1 MSESVEA
8 CGARFFDKERE
19 DLGRAV
25 QVSARPR
32 KGSTLTLVDVTGAE
46 PELARILTRL
56 DRGRLRIHWEDAAQ
70 TCYVFTWASG
80 YSNGADVRIQGI
92 LERHTGHE
100 LEGWTAK
107 AIPAPAPP
115 RARPDTGPVASWN
128 SGRLKR
134 PW

>member
-8 CGARFFDKERE
+8 CGARFFDEGRE

-56 DRGRLRIHWEDAAQ
+56 DRGRLRIHWENAAR

-80 YSNGADVRIQGI
+80 YSNGPDVRIQGI
-92 LERHTGHE
+92 LEPHTGHE
-100 LEGWTAK
+100 LEGWAAK
-107 AIPAPAPP
+107 AAPP
-115 RARPDTGPVASWN
+115 PTPSRAKPDNAPLNSWN
-128 SGRLKR
+128 AGRLKR
-134 PW
+134 TW